1 MWGKVE
7 GKGPFKQH
15 FDCVTKVAGIHP
27 LVRMVAWLQQL
38 SYGNASDHS
47 DENFQISETTLDDS
61 FKEFCVIMIQ
71 EFGQEYLNRCPTTEE
86 IK

>member
-1 MWGKVE
+1 
-7 GKGPFKQH
+7 
-15 FDCVTKVAGIHP
+15 
-27 LVRMVAWLQQL
+27 MVACWQQL
-38 SYGNASDHS
+38 SYGDASHCS

-61 FKEFCVIMIQ
+61 LKEFGVIMIQ